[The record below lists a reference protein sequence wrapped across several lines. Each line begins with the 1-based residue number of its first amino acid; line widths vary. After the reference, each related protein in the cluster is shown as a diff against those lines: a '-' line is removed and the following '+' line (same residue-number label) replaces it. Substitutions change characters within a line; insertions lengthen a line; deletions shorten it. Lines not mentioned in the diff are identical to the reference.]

1 MTKLANYREML
12 KDKNY
17 AKLLFSNLI
26 NRFGDSIDAIAFTW
40 LVYDITKSASWAAL
54 MYGLNVLPNVIL
66 QPFLGAYV
74 EKLDKKKVIVLTHIL
89 RTILISLFVVM
100 YLTKIVNPFIMAAFT
115 ILITTIESL
124 NLPASTAF
132 IQNLIEKEKMSY
144 AISLNSS
151 LSNAV
156 ALVGT
161 GMAGVIIAT
170 NGVSGAMF
178 IDAATFLIAALAIL
192 AIKLPSNMNEAVAL
206 AEETASQPTEVEA
219 PSKAEKEDSY
229 FFLLKDGFKYVL
241 KNKIIVN
248 ICIVAVMINFLGVPL
263 NALEAPIASETFKL
277 GSELLSIMGMA
288 ASIGAIIGSLLV
300 PMIIEKFS
308 TKKIIVGSGF
318 VLGVSMFALSLGK
331 YLGGAA
337 IPGYLL
343 AGGCYFFLMLA
354 CSIVNSAIS
363 VQFLKTTD
371 PKYISRAAA
380 VLGASC
386 SMAMPIASL
395 LVSALTLHFTADVL
409 IAVSGISAVLLILGV
424 AVSKMK
430 FDSENVPESAKE
442 EAKAAA

>member
-1 MTKLANYREML
+1 
-12 KDKNY
+12 Y

-54 MYGLNVLPNVIL
+54 MYGLNVLPNVVL

-74 EKLDKKKVIVLTHIL
+74 EKLDKKKVVVLTHVL
-89 RTILISLFVVM
+89 RTILISLFVVL

-132 IQNLIEKEKMSY
+132 IQNLIKKEEMSY

-170 NGVSGAMF
+170 IGVSGAMF

-192 AIKLPSNMNEAVAL
+192 AIKLPAKETLVSATHEETSMNNEASPV
-206 AEETASQPTEVEA
+206 EETTVVTSTVADKG
-219 PSKAEKEDSY
+219 SKQKEDSY

-331 YLGGAA
+331 YLDGAA

-409 IAVSGISAVLLILGV
+409 IAVSGISAVLLIIGV

-430 FDSENVPESAKE
+430 FDSETVAEPEPK